1 MNNSTKLLGIL
12 IDLKEVQ
19 MRRQEYMSKKVLIT
33 GGTSGI
39 GREFVDMFA
48 SNGYEVWFTYF
59 SDTEKPAEVSKAYS
73 NVTMTGFKLDLADY
87 ASIEALVAALPSVPD
102 VLIHNAGLGSKTVE
116 KVSQTPQGQAE
127 ALIKVNAIGTLWL
140 NNLLLPK
147 MLERGSGKIILLS
160 SVGGGVT
167 QFPGFNYAD
176 GMSKA
181 AIAFLGRTLG
191 ADLAQTGVDV
201 FTICPGATNTPM
213 FQGSTLNHLNAEQQ
227 KQVIASLP
235 KMRLIEPR
243 EIAELGYFLTTDAG
257 KILHGAVLD
266 ASMGL
271 GVNPGLLLK

>member
-1 MNNSTKLLGIL
+1 ML
-12 IDLKEVQ
+12 
-19 MRRQEYMSKKVLIT
+19 KKVLVT

-39 GREFVDMFA
+39 GREFVDVFA
-48 SNGYEVWFTYF
+48 KNGFEVWFTYF
-59 SDTEKPAEVSKAYS
+59 SENEKPAEVAESYPKGS
-73 NVTMTGFKLDLADY
+73 VTGFKLDLADY
-87 ASIEALVAALPSVPD
+87 ASIESLASALPSTPD

-116 KVSQTPQGQAE
+116 KVSNTPQGQAE

-140 NNLLLPK
+140 NNLLMPK

-213 FQGSTLNHLNAEQQ
+213 FQASTLNHLNPEEQ
-227 KQVIASLP
+227 KKVIASLP
-235 KMRLIEPR
+235 KFRLIDPR

-257 KILHGAVLD
+257 KLLHGAVLD

-271 GVNPGLLLK
+271 GVNPGLLLN

>member
-1 MNNSTKLLGIL
+1 
-12 IDLKEVQ
+12 
-19 MRRQEYMSKKVLIT
+19 MSKKVLIT

-39 GREFVDMFA
+39 GREFVDVFA
-48 SNGYEVWFTYF
+48 NNGFEVWFTYF
-59 SDTEKPAEVSKAYS
+59 SDTEKPVEVSNSYKQTS
-73 NVTMTGFKLDLADY
+73 VSSFKLDLADY
-87 ASIEALVAALPSVPD
+87 TSVEKLVSDLPSVPD
-102 VLIHNAGLGSKTVE
+102 VVIHNAGLGSKTVE
-116 KVSQTPQGQAE
+116 KVSNTPQGQAE

-147 MLERGSGKIILLS
+147 MLERRSGKIILLS

-213 FQGSTLNHLNAEQQ
+213 FQASTLNHLNEEEQ
-227 KQVIASLP
+227 KKVIASLP
-235 KMRLIEPR
+235 KMRLINPR

-257 KILHGAVLD
+257 RVLHGAVLD

>member
-1 MNNSTKLLGIL
+1 ML
-12 IDLKEVQ
+12 
-19 MRRQEYMSKKVLIT
+19 KKVLVT

-39 GREFVDMFA
+39 GREFVDVFA
-48 SNGYEVWFTYF
+48 KNGFKVWFTYV
-59 SDTEKPAEVSKAYS
+59 SEGEKPAEVTGSYPKGS
-73 NVTMTGFKLDLADY
+73 VTGFKLDLADY
-87 ASIEALVAALPSVPD
+87 ASIESLTSALPSTPD

-116 KVSQTPQGQAE
+116 KVSNTPQGQAE

-140 NNLLLPK
+140 NNLLMPK

-201 FTICPGATNTPM
+201 FTICPGATDTPM
-213 FQGSTLNHLNAEQQ
+213 FQASTLNHLNAEEQ
-227 KQVIASLP
+227 KKVIASLP
-235 KMRLIEPR
+235 KFRLIDPR

-257 KILHGAVLD
+257 KLLHGAVLD

>member
-1 MNNSTKLLGIL
+1 
-12 IDLKEVQ
+12 
-19 MRRQEYMSKKVLIT
+19 MSKKVLIT

-39 GREFVDMFA
+39 GREFVDVFA
-48 SNGYEVWFTYF
+48 SNGFEVWFTYF
-59 SDTEKPAEVSKAYS
+59 SDTEKPVEVSNSYKQTS
-73 NVTMTGFKLDLADY
+73 VSGFKLDLADY
-87 ASIEALVAALPSVPD
+87 TSVEKLVSDLPSVPD
-102 VLIHNAGLGSKTVE
+102 VVIHNAGLGSKTVE
-116 KVSQTPQGQAE
+116 KVSNTLQGQAE

-213 FQGSTLNHLNAEQQ
+213 FQASTLNHLNEQEQ

-235 KMRLIEPR
+235 KMRLIDAR

-257 KILHGAVLD
+257 KVLHGAVLD

>member
-1 MNNSTKLLGIL
+1 MLKKIL
-12 IDLKEVQ
+12 V
-19 MRRQEYMSKKVLIT
+19 T

-39 GREFVDMFA
+39 GREFVDVFA
-48 SNGYEVWFTYF
+48 KNGFEVWFTYF
-59 SDTEKPAEVSKAYS
+59 SDTEKPIEVSKSYS
-73 NVTMTGFKLDLADY
+73 QTPVTGFKLDLADY
-87 ASIEALVAALPSVPD
+87 ASVEALASALPSVPD
-102 VLIHNAGLGSKTVE
+102 VVIHNAGLGSKTVE
-116 KVSQTPQGQAE
+116 KVSNTPQGQAE

-147 MLERGSGKIILLS
+147 MIERGSGKIILLS

-213 FQGSTLNHLNAEQQ
+213 FQASTLNNLSDIQRKE
-227 KQVIASLP
+227 VIASLP
-235 KMRLIEPR
+235 KMRLIDPR

-257 KILHGAVLD
+257 KVLHGAVLD

>member
-1 MNNSTKLLGIL
+1 MA
-12 IDLKEVQ
+12 
-19 MRRQEYMSKKVLIT
+19 KKVLIT

-39 GREFVDMFA
+39 GREFVDVFA
-48 SNGYEVWFTYF
+48 KNGFEVWFTYF
-59 SDTEKPAEVSKAYS
+59 SETEKPVEVSKSYEQTP
-73 NVTMTGFKLDLADY
+73 VIGFKLDLADY
-87 ASIEALVAALPSVPD
+87 SSIEALAATLPAVPD

-116 KVSQTPQGQAE
+116 KVSDTSHGQAE

-213 FQGSTLNHLNAEQQ
+213 FQASTLNHLNEEQQ
-227 KQVIASLP
+227 AQVIASLP
-235 KMRLIEPR
+235 KFRLIDPR
-243 EIAELGYFLTTDAG
+243 EIAELGYFLTSDAG
-257 KILHGAVLD
+257 KLLHGAVLD

>member
-1 MNNSTKLLGIL
+1 
-12 IDLKEVQ
+12 
-19 MRRQEYMSKKVLIT
+19 MSKKVLIT

-39 GREFVDMFA
+39 GREFVDVFA
-48 SNGYEVWFTYF
+48 NNGFEVWFTYF
-59 SDTEKPAEVSKAYS
+59 SDADKPIEVSNSYKQS
-73 NVTMTGFKLDLADY
+73 SVTGFKLDLSDY
-87 ASIEALVAALPSVPD
+87 ASVEALASALPSTPD
-102 VLIHNAGLGSKTVE
+102 VVIHNAGLGSKTVE
-116 KVSQTPQGQAE
+116 KISNTPQGQAE

-213 FQGSTLNHLNAEQQ
+213 FQASTLNHLSDEEQ
-227 KQVIASLP
+227 KKVIASLP
-235 KMRLIEPR
+235 KFRLIDPR

-257 KILHGAVLD
+257 RVLHGAVLD

>member
-1 MNNSTKLLGIL
+1 ML
-12 IDLKEVQ
+12 
-19 MRRQEYMSKKVLIT
+19 KKVLVT

-39 GREFVDMFA
+39 GREFVDVFA
-48 SNGYEVWFTYF
+48 KNGFEVWFTYV
-59 SDTEKPAEVSKAYS
+59 SEGEKPAEVTGSYPEGS
-73 NVTMTGFKLDLADY
+73 VSGFKLNLADY
-87 ASIEALVAALPSVPD
+87 ASVESLASEIPSTPD

-116 KVSQTPQGQAE
+116 KVSITPQGQAE

-140 NNLLLPK
+140 NNLLMPK

-213 FQGSTLNHLNAEQQ
+213 FQASTLNHLGDEEQ
-227 KQVIASLP
+227 KKVIASLP
-235 KMRLIEPR
+235 KFRLIDPR

-257 KILHGAVLD
+257 KLLHGAVLD

>member
-1 MNNSTKLLGIL
+1 ML
-12 IDLKEVQ
+12 
-19 MRRQEYMSKKVLIT
+19 KKVLVT

-39 GREFVDMFA
+39 GREFVDVFA
-48 SNGYEVWFTYF
+48 NNGFEVWFTYF
-59 SDTEKPAEVSKAYS
+59 SDTEKPIEVSKSYS
-73 NVTMTGFKLDLADY
+73 QTPVTGFKLDLADY
-87 ASIEALVAALPSVPD
+87 VSVETLVSALPSVPD
-102 VLIHNAGLGSKTVE
+102 VVIHNAGLGSKTVE
-116 KVSQTPQGQAE
+116 KVSDTPHGQAE
-127 ALIKVNAIGTLWL
+127 ALIRVNAVGTLWL

-213 FQGSTLNHLNAEQQ
+213 FQASTLNNLSDIQRKE
-227 KQVIASLP
+227 VIASLP
-235 KMRLIEPR
+235 KMRLINPR

-257 KILHGAVLD
+257 KVLHGAVLD

>member
-1 MNNSTKLLGIL
+1 ML
-12 IDLKEVQ
+12 
-19 MRRQEYMSKKVLIT
+19 KKVLVT

-39 GREFVDMFA
+39 GREFVDVFA
-48 SNGYEVWFTYF
+48 KNGFEVWFTYF
-59 SDTEKPAEVSKAYS
+59 SENEKPAEVTASYPKGS
-73 NVTMTGFKLDLADY
+73 VTEFKLDLADY
-87 ASIEALVAALPSVPD
+87 ASIESLASALPSTPD

-116 KVSQTPQGQAE
+116 KVSNSPQGQAE

-140 NNLLLPK
+140 NNLLMPK

-213 FQGSTLNHLNAEQQ
+213 FQASTLNHLNAEEQ
-227 KQVIASLP
+227 KKVIASLP
-235 KMRLIEPR
+235 KFRLIDPR

-257 KILHGAVLD
+257 KLLHGAVLD

>member
-1 MNNSTKLLGIL
+1 ML
-12 IDLKEVQ
+12 
-19 MRRQEYMSKKVLIT
+19 KKVLIT

-39 GREFVDMFA
+39 GREFVDVFA
-48 SNGYEVWFTYF
+48 KNGFEVWFTFF
-59 SDTEKPAEVSKAYS
+59 SDNEKPGEVAQAYP
-73 NVTMTGFKLDLADY
+73 NVATAFKLDLADY
-87 ASIEALVAALPSVPD
+87 ASVEALAASLPTVPD
-102 VLIHNAGLGSKTVE
+102 VVIHNAGLGSKTVE
-116 KVSQTPQGQAE
+116 KVSDTPHGQAE
-127 ALIKVNAIGTLWL
+127 ALIRVNAVGTLWL
-140 NNLLLPK
+140 NNLLLPQ

-191 ADLAQTGVDV
+191 ADLAQSGVDV

-213 FQGSTLNHLNAEQQ
+213 FQASTLNHLNDEGQ
-227 KQVIASLP
+227 KKVIASLP
-235 KMRLIEPR
+235 KMRLIDPR

-257 KILHGAVLD
+257 RVLHGAVLD

>member
-1 MNNSTKLLGIL
+1 
-12 IDLKEVQ
+12 
-19 MRRQEYMSKKVLIT
+19 MSKKVLIT

-39 GREFVDMFA
+39 GREFVDVFA
-48 SNGYEVWFTYF
+48 NNGFEVWFTFF
-59 SDTEKPAEVSKAYS
+59 SDTEKPVEVSNSYKQTS
-73 NVTMTGFKLDLADY
+73 VSGFKLDLADY
-87 ASIEALVAALPSVPD
+87 TSVEKLVSALPSVPD
-102 VLIHNAGLGSKTVE
+102 VVIHNAGLGSKTVE
-116 KVSQTPQGQAE
+116 KVSSTPQGQAE

-213 FQGSTLNHLNAEQQ
+213 FQASTLNHLNEEEQ

-235 KMRLIEPR
+235 KMRLIDPR

-257 KILHGAVLD
+257 RVLHGAVLD

>member
-1 MNNSTKLLGIL
+1 
-12 IDLKEVQ
+12 
-19 MRRQEYMSKKVLIT
+19 MSKKVLVT

-39 GREFVDMFA
+39 GREFVDIFA
-48 SNGYEVWFTYF
+48 KNGFDVWFTFF
-59 SDTEKPAEVSKAYS
+59 SDNEKPGEVAQAYP
-73 NVTMTGFKLDLADY
+73 NIATAFKLDLADY
-87 ASIEALVAALPSVPD
+87 ASVEALAASLPSVPD
-102 VLIHNAGLGSKTVE
+102 VVIHNAGLGSKTVE
-116 KVSQTPQGQAE
+116 KVSDTPHGQAE
-127 ALIKVNAIGTLWL
+127 ALIRVNAVGTLWL

-191 ADLAQTGVDV
+191 ADLAQSGVDV

-213 FQGSTLNHLNAEQQ
+213 FQASTLNHLNDEGQ
-227 KQVIASLP
+227 KNVIASLP
-235 KMRLIEPR
+235 KMRLIDPR

-257 KILHGAVLD
+257 RVLHGAVLD

>member
-1 MNNSTKLLGIL
+1 
-12 IDLKEVQ
+12 
-19 MRRQEYMSKKVLIT
+19 MSKKVLIT

-39 GREFVDMFA
+39 GREFVDVFA
-48 SNGYEVWFTYF
+48 SNGFEVWFTYF
-59 SDTEKPAEVSKAYS
+59 SDTEKPVEVSNSYKQTS
-73 NVTMTGFKLDLADY
+73 VSGFKLDLADY
-87 ASIEALVAALPSVPD
+87 TSVEKLVSDLPSVPD
-102 VLIHNAGLGSKTVE
+102 VVIHNAGLGSKTVE
-116 KVSQTPQGQAE
+116 KVSNTLQGQAE

-213 FQGSTLNHLNAEQQ
+213 FQASTLNHLNEQEQ

-235 KMRLIEPR
+235 KMRLIDAR

-257 KILHGAVLD
+257 KVLHGAVLD

-271 GVNPGLLLK
+271 GVNPGQLLK

>member
-1 MNNSTKLLGIL
+1 
-12 IDLKEVQ
+12 
-19 MRRQEYMSKKVLIT
+19 MSKKVLIT

-39 GREFVDMFA
+39 GREFVDVFA
-48 SNGYEVWFTYF
+48 KNGFEVWFTYF
-59 SDTEKPAEVSKAYS
+59 SDGEKPGEVAQAYP
-73 NVTMTGFKLDLADY
+73 NVATAFKLNLADY
-87 ASIEALVAALPSVPD
+87 ASVEVLAASLPSVPD
-102 VLIHNAGLGSKTVE
+102 VVIHNAGLGSKTVE
-116 KVSQTPQGQAE
+116 KVSNTPQGQAE

-213 FQGSTLNHLNAEQQ
+213 FQASTLNNLSDIQRKE
-227 KQVIASLP
+227 VIASLP
-235 KMRLIEPR
+235 KMRLIDPR

-257 KILHGAVLD
+257 KVLHGAVLD

>member
-1 MNNSTKLLGIL
+1 ML
-12 IDLKEVQ
+12 
-19 MRRQEYMSKKVLIT
+19 KKVLVT

-39 GREFVDMFA
+39 GRELVDVFA
-48 SNGYEVWFTYF
+48 KKGFEVWFTFF
-59 SDTEKPAEVSKAYS
+59 SDSEKPAEVAQAYPS
-73 NVTMTGFKLDLADY
+73 VATAFKLDLADY
-87 ASIEALVAALPSVPD
+87 ASIESLASALPSTPD

-116 KVSQTPQGQAE
+116 KVSNSPHGQVE

-191 ADLAQTGVDV
+191 ADLAQSGVDV

-213 FQGSTLNHLNAEQQ
+213 FQASTLNHLNDEGQ
-227 KQVIASLP
+227 KKVIASLP
-235 KMRLIEPR
+235 KMRLIDPR

-257 KILHGAVLD
+257 RVLHGAVLD

>member
-1 MNNSTKLLGIL
+1 ML
-12 IDLKEVQ
+12 
-19 MRRQEYMSKKVLIT
+19 KKVLVT

-39 GREFVDMFA
+39 GREFVDVFA
-48 SNGYEVWFTYF
+48 KNGFEVWFTFF
-59 SDTEKPAEVSKAYS
+59 SDNEKPGEVAQAYP
-73 NVTMTGFKLDLADY
+73 NIATAFKLDLADY
-87 ASIEALVAALPSVPD
+87 ASVEALAASLPSVPD
-102 VLIHNAGLGSKTVE
+102 VVIHNAGLGSKTVE
-116 KVSQTPQGQAE
+116 KVSDTPHGQAE
-127 ALIKVNAIGTLWL
+127 ALIRVNAVGTLWL

-191 ADLAQTGVDV
+191 ADLAQSGVDV

-213 FQGSTLNHLNAEQQ
+213 FQASTLNHLNDEGQ
-227 KQVIASLP
+227 KKVIASLP
-235 KMRLIEPR
+235 KMRLIDPR

-257 KILHGAVLD
+257 RVLHGAVLD

>member
-1 MNNSTKLLGIL
+1 MN
-12 IDLKEVQ
+12 
-19 MRRQEYMSKKVLIT
+19 KKVLIT

-39 GREFVDMFA
+39 GREFVEVFA
-48 SNGYEVWFTYF
+48 KNGFEVWFTYF
-59 SDTEKPAEVSKAYS
+59 SDNEKPVEVSKSYS
-73 NVTMTGFKLDLADY
+73 QTPVTGFKLNLADY
-87 ASIEALVAALPSVPD
+87 ASVEALASALPSVPD
-102 VLIHNAGLGSKTVE
+102 VVIHNAGLGSKTVE
-116 KVSQTPQGQAE
+116 KVSDTPHGQAE
-127 ALIKVNAIGTLWL
+127 ALIQVNAIGTLWL

-235 KMRLIEPR
+235 KMRLIDPR

>member
-1 MNNSTKLLGIL
+1 
-12 IDLKEVQ
+12 
-19 MRRQEYMSKKVLIT
+19 MSKKVLIT

-39 GREFVDMFA
+39 GREFVDVFA
-48 SNGYEVWFTYF
+48 NNGFEVWFTYF
-59 SDTEKPAEVSKAYS
+59 SDTEKPVEVSNSYKQTS
-73 NVTMTGFKLDLADY
+73 VSGFKLDLADY
-87 ASIEALVAALPSVPD
+87 TSVEKLVSALPSVPD
-102 VLIHNAGLGSKTVE
+102 VVIHNAGLGSKTVE
-116 KVSQTPQGQAE
+116 KVSSTPQGQAE

-213 FQGSTLNHLNAEQQ
+213 FQASTLNHLNEKEQ

-235 KMRLIEPR
+235 KMRLIDPR

-257 KILHGAVLD
+257 RVLHGAVLD